1 LRQRVLSAKSTAT
14 MIATKVL
21 ALLPC
26 IVTAWSGWRVS
37 ERAAPDEDMTVHL
50 MLRHSPSAIEKLQ
63 RTLVAVSDPRSTQ
76 YGKHLSLEELSA
88 LMPVDDKH
96 KFVVAE
102 WLADEIGVS
111 GVLPNHNGDIVAV
124 TLTAAAAEHL
134 FATRIHRFRHP
145 STGDA
150 VLLRATSSYTLPQPV
165 AAAVAAVADLVGLP
179 NVDTSIRSV
188 SAASP
193 EPVSTLPN
201 SCSLR
206 DCAGKITPGALKQR
220 YNIPE
225 DSTGMTASGNSMAVA
240 EFCPLGSGA
249 LGLQCQYF
257 SPADVAEFS
266 DKCHVNATVDTVVGP
281 NKANVPWGSGVEALL
296 DIEFT
301 RGLADAIP
309 LTVIFQKKYS
319 IAAWVHTLSSM
330 SQPPLVH
337 SISWGTD
344 EFQNGTDEGDRDIA
358 YMQAINVQFMQAGV
372 RGVSIL
378 AASGDSGVC
387 AIEGCGFGAKKRY
400 HADFPASSPYV
411 TSVGGTEFTRR
422 GVIGDEKVWPSS
434 GGGFSDAFPI
444 GDFQREAVAA
454 YKANSAAKLPAA
466 KLWNSTGRGY
476 PDVSALA
483 VNYCEIG
490 TAGGVAVSGTSAASP
505 VTAAVFA
512 RLNGLRLAAG
522 KAPLGWLNPFIYQNG
537 DAFNDVT
544 QGRNGG
550 SIFSWDGFTA
560 TEGWDPA
567 SGWGTPN
574 FEALAQ
580 RISAFGTELR
590 SSFVV

>member
-1 LRQRVLSAKSTAT
+1 M
-14 MIATKVL
+14 MIVAKVL
-21 ALLPC
+21 ALFPC
-26 IVTAWSGWRVS
+26 IASAWSGWKVG

-50 MLRHSPSAIEKLQ
+50 MLRHPPSAIEKLE
-63 RTLVAVSDPRSTQ
+63 RTLVTVSDPRSAL
-76 YGKHLSLEELSA
+76 YGKHLSLEQVKEM
-88 LMPVDDKH
+88 MPVDDNH
-96 KFVVAE
+96 RRVVAE
-102 WLADEIGVS
+102 WLVGETGVRQ
-111 GVLPNHNGDIVAV
+111 VLPNHNGDVVAV

-179 NVDTSIRSV
+179 KVDTSIRSV
-188 SAASP
+188 SSM
-193 EPVSTLPN
+193 ETKPVSTMPN
-201 SCSLR
+201 SCNLR
-206 DCAGKITPGALKQR
+206 DCAGKITPGALKQL

-257 SPADVAEFS
+257 SPADIAEFS
-266 DKCHVNATVDTVVGP
+266 DKCHVNATVDTVIGP
-281 NKANVPWGSGVEALL
+281 NKPDVPWGSGVESLL

-344 EFQNGTDEGDRDIA
+344 EFQNGTDEGNSDIG

-378 AASGDSGVC
+378 AATGDSGVC
-387 AIEGCGFGAKKRY
+387 AIEGCGWGAKKRY

-411 TSVGGTEFTRR
+411 TSVGGTELARR
-422 GVIGDEKVWPSS
+422 GELGDEKVWPSS
-434 GGGFSDAFPI
+434 GGGFSDAFAVA
-444 GDFQREAVAA
+444 DFQREAVAA
-454 YKANSAAKLPAA
+454 YKTNSAAKLPSV

-476 PDVSALA
+476 PDLSALA
-483 VNYCEIG
+483 VDYCEVG
-490 TAGGVAVSGTSAASP
+490 TAGGVKVSGTSAASP

-522 KAPLGWLNPFIYQNG
+522 KPPLGWLNPFIYQNG
-537 DAFNDVT
+537 NAFNDVT

-574 FEALAQ
+574 FKALAQ
-580 RISAFGTELR
+580 RVSALGPEVQ

>member
-1 LRQRVLSAKSTAT
+1 
-14 MIATKVL
+14 MIVAKVL
-21 ALLPC
+21 AFLPC
-26 IVTAWSGWRVS
+26 IARAWNGWHVT
-37 ERAAPDEDMTVHL
+37 EKAAPDADMTVHL
-50 MLRHSPSAIEKLQ
+50 MLRHAPSAIKELE
-63 RTLVAVSDPRSTQ
+63 RTLVAVSDPRSEL
-76 YGKHLSLEELSA
+76 YGQHLSLQQLSM
-88 LMPVDDKH
+88 LMPVEENH
-96 KFVVAE
+96 KLAVAE
-102 WLADEIGVS
+102 WLADEAGVS
-111 GVLPNHNGDIVAV
+111 EVLPNHNGDIVAV
-124 TLTAAAAEHL
+124 TLTAAAAERL

-145 STGDA
+145 SIGDA
-150 VLLRATSSYTLPQPV
+150 VLLRATSSYTLPQHV

-179 NVDTSIRSV
+179 NVDTSIRAVPAV
-188 SAASP
+188 SL
-193 EPVSTLPN
+193 EPVSALPN

-206 DCAGKITPGALKQR
+206 DCEGKITPGALKQR
-220 YNIPE
+220 YNIGE
-225 DSTGMTASGNSMAVA
+225 DSAGMTAAGNSMAVA

-257 SPADVAEFS
+257 SPADIAEFS
-266 DKCHVNATVDTVVGP
+266 DKCHVNATVDAVIGP
-281 NKANVPWGSGVEALL
+281 NKPNVPWGSGVEALL
-296 DIEFT
+296 DIEYM

-319 IAAWVHTLSSM
+319 LAAWVHTLSSM

-344 EFQNGTDEGDRDIA
+344 EFQNGTDEGDSDIG
-358 YMQAINVQFMQAGV
+358 YMQAINIQFMQAGV

-387 AIEGCGFGAKKRY
+387 AIEGCGSGAKKRY

-411 TSVGGTEFTRR
+411 TSVGGTEFVRR

-434 GGGFSDAFPI
+434 GGGFSDAFPVA
-444 GDFQREAVAA
+444 DFQKEAVAA
-454 YKANSAAKLPAA
+454 YKANAAAKLPAA

-483 VNYCEIG
+483 VDYCEIG
-490 TAGGVAVSGTSAASP
+490 TAGGIAVSGTSAASP

-512 RLNGLRLAAG
+512 RLNGLRLASG
-522 KAPLGWLNPFIYQNG
+522 KPPLGWLNPFIYQNG
-537 DAFNDVT
+537 NAFNDVT
-544 QGRNGG
+544 RGRNGG
-550 SIFSWDGFTA
+550 SIFSWNGFAA

-574 FEALAQ
+574 FKALAQ
-580 RISAFGTELR
+580 RISALGPELQ